1 MWQCCIIIH
10 LLMIVKTDIE
20 TKFMPF
26 DIQDNFSRLEDYLKV
41 HKKK

>member
-10 LLMIVKTDIE
+10 LLMIVTTDME
-20 TKFMPF
+20 TEFMPF

-41 HKKK
+41 HKNK